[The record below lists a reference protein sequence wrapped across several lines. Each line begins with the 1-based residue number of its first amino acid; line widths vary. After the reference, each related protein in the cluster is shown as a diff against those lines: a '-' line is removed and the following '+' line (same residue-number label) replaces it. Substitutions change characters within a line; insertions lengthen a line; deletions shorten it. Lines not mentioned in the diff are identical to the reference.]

1 MLTDYRVRQREYLLK
16 ISRALTAQLD
26 LSSVLRLI
34 LEAAGEMLAGN
45 AGLIVLRDEDTEA
58 QADSDPE
65 FVVRASF
72 GIPTHM
78 LRLFAPL
85 WSSGIDGKG
94 GLSRR
99 QLRQIAL
106 AAGMP
111 LQQVVA
117 LPMQIGD
124 QAVGSIYIFRHSGGA
139 FDANDRRVLQS
150 FAEQAAIAVNNA
162 RLYQQVA
169 REKRRLDA
177 ILEAGAD
184 GMMILDPSFRLT
196 RFNPALA
203 RLAGISAAQ
212 AIGQHHDEVIVLRN
226 KRAGM
231 TLSEAAAGG
240 WPLVTRGSAGLMASG
255 PLYVEGDLQRAGG
268 SRVSVGITYAPLI
281 DREGRL
287 VNLIAIVRDIT
298 RFREADD
305 LKNTFISIIS
315 HELKTPVALIKGYAG
330 TLSREDT
337 QWEAG
342 TVRDSAKIIEEE
354 ADRLTHLID
363 NLLDASRLQA
373 GELKLNRASISMDA
387 LAARQVELFR
397 TQTSEHTLTADFP
410 SPFPTVQA
418 DPARI
423 EQVLNNL
430 ISNAIKYSPQ
440 GGSIRVMGRVTPD
453 AVEVS
458 VNDDGIGIPL
468 EEQSRIFERFY
479 RVDDAL
485 SRRTQGSGLGL
496 YIAKAVVEAHGGR
509 IWVDS
514 TPGRG
519 TAISFSLPRE

>member
-1 MLTDYRVRQREYLLK
+1 MLTDYRVRQREYLLR

-34 LEAAGEMLAGN
+34 LEAAGEMLAGH
-45 AGLIVLRDEDTEA
+45 AGLIVLRRDESDA
-58 QADSDPE
+58 QADDE
-65 FVVRASF
+65 NAFEVRASF
-72 GIPTHM
+72 GIPTPM
-78 LRLFAPL
+78 LKLFAPL
-85 WSSGIDGKG
+85 WSGGIDGSG

-99 QLRQIAL
+99 QLAQIAL
-106 AAGMP
+106 AVGMP
-111 LQQVVA
+111 LRQVVA
-117 LPMQIGD
+117 LPMRIGD

-139 FDANDRRVLQS
+139 FDANDRQVLES

-169 REKRRLDA
+169 QEKRRLDA

-184 GMMILDPSFRLT
+184 GMMILDPSFRVT
-196 RFNPALA
+196 RFNQALA
-203 RLAGISAAQ
+203 RLVGVSAAQ
-212 AIGQHHDEVIVLRN
+212 AIGQHHDEVIELRH

-240 WPLVTRGSAGLMASG
+240 WPLVTRSSAGLMASG
-255 PLYVEGDLQRAGG
+255 PLYVEGDLQRADG
-268 SRVSVGITYAPLI
+268 SRTSVGITYAPLI

-287 VNLIAIVRDIT
+287 VNLIANVRDIT
-298 RFREADD
+298 RFREADE

-337 QWEAG
+337 LWEPQ
-342 TVRDSAKIIEEE
+342 TVRESATIIEEE

-373 GELKLNRASISMDA
+373 GGLKLNRISVSIDA
-387 LAARQVELFR
+387 LAARQVELLR
-397 TQTSEHTLTADFP
+397 TQTSEHTLTTDFP
-410 SPFPTVQA
+410 SPFPSVQA

-430 ISNAIKYSPQ
+430 IGNAIKYSPQ
-440 GGSIRVMGRVTPD
+440 GGSIRVSGKATPD
-453 AVEVS
+453 AVEITVS
-458 VNDDGIGIPL
+458 DDGIGIPI
-468 EEQSRIFERFY
+468 EDQTRIFERFY
-479 RVDDAL
+479 RADDAL

-509 IWVDS
+509 IWVNS
-514 TPGRG
+514 APGRG
-519 TAISFSLPRE
+519 TAMTFSLPRE